1 MTKLTDLEQSIM
13 ACWQVTEDIDT
24 VFKHIVDYT
33 EYGKL
38 DSDEMSNVLLGIK
51 SLYDMKFQHL
61 MSQYEDIIRDGAH
74 RNS

>member
-38 DSDEMSNVLLGIK
+38 DSDEMSNVL
-51 SLYDMKFQHL
+51 SLIH
-61 MSQYEDIIRDGAH
+61 I
-74 RNS
+74 